1 MSDGSDKA
9 VDKIQH
15 DDQIP
20 EVAPEV
26 DTQTPN
32 TQDDKTM
39 GTEEPADG
47 DTLEEAINDSDKRAT
62 ESIEPTTLEET
73 PEAPKDAAPPDS
85 PKAAVQD
92 MEEVVDPKDE
102 SGAEE
107 ELGKFLRSC
116 ISIKTKDDR

>member
-15 DDQIP
+15 DDPIP

-47 DTLEEAINDSDKRAT
+47 GTPEEALSDSGKRT
-62 ESIEPTTLEET
+62 SESIEPTTLDET
-73 PEAPKDAAPPDS
+73 PEAPNDAAPPNS
-85 PKAAVQD
+85 PKATVQD
-92 MEEVVDPKDE
+92 VEEVLDPKDE
-102 SGAEE
+102 SEAEE

-116 ISIKTKDDR
+116 ISKKN